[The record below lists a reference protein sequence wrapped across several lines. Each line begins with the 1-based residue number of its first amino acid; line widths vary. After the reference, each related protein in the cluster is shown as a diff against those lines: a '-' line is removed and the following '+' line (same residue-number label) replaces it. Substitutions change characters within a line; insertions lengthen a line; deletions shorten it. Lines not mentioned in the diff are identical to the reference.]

1 MLHSCYFF
9 PYSAVALLL
18 KANMTKHLLTYV
30 FIYCLMC
37 WLPLNTYAA
46 SKPEID
52 TVDPKIQHRVNA
64 LLEKMT
70 VAEKVAL
77 LSGADY
83 WNTVAIKRLDIPS
96 IQVTDGPNG
105 VRSNNSEPTTLFPV
119 GVAMASTWNPSLI
132 QKAAAAM
139 GRETRAMGAHVLLGP
154 NVNIQRVPLAGRN
167 FEAYSEDPYLS
178 GEIGLGFV
186 LGVQSEN
193 IGTSLKHFVANNQE
207 HMRQTG
213 SSNMDQRTLR
223 EIYMPAFEKIVKQA
237 KPWTVMAAY
246 NKVNGVF
253 MTENKTLLQDVLRG
267 EWGFDGLVVSD
278 WGALHAS
285 ASAIDAGLDLEM
297 PGPAKHYGSK
307 LLAAIEQGDVDLEK
321 LNDSAKRL
329 LTLIIKTG
337 VMDTRTS
344 ATQASANSEVNTLAH
359 QRLSQQVA
367 EEAITLLKNQ
377 KNLLPLN
384 HKKITSIAVI
394 GPNADAAIIQ
404 GSGSSQ
410 VVPFQQ
416 TTPLEGIQA
425 LVGDSLKINYA
436 QGVDN
441 EPEPAT
447 LDARLLSPDKQRSQ
461 QGLRLEYFGNQD
473 FSGKPVF
480 VSTDRSFSKLGF
492 ADEISNAA
500 RNRFSARWQGYF
512 WPKVS
517 GRYEFELV
525 HLSSATLTIDGQ
537 EIINDSLE
545 KQHTGFLEFLNIGAR
560 KAGIELKAGV
570 AYPFKLD
577 YVAGKTPVPLNL
589 LRLASRSPSGE
600 FAEAVKLAKESEVAV
615 VFIGVSTT
623 SESEGRDRSDLELF
637 GKQNALLEAVLKVNK
652 NTIVVLNNGAPLA
665 MPWIDKAN
673 TVIEAWMPG
682 QEGGHAIANV
692 LFGHA
697 NPSGKLPV
705 SFPKR
710 LQDNPSYLHY
720 PGDQDAN
727 YGEGIFVGYR
737 YYDKKEIEPLFPFGH
752 GLSYTQFSY
761 SDLTVSDPLFDKE
774 ELQVSIKIKNTGAM
788 AGKEVVQL
796 YVQDNES
803 KVVRPIKELKGFNKV
818 SLGPDELK
826 KITFTLTKRDLSYFD
841 AHRQAWR
848 ADAGKF
854 TVLVGSSSRDIRQ
867 QVSFQLPVD
876 YSLEIN

>member
-1 MLHSCYFF
+1 MYWIPLH
-9 PYSAVALLL
+9 A
-18 KANMTKHLLTYV
+18 
-30 FIYCLMC
+30 
-37 WLPLNTYAA
+37 YAD
-46 SKPEID
+46 SKQEID
-52 TVDPKIQHRVNA
+52 TVDPKIQTRVNA

-77 LSGADY
+77 LSGADF
-83 WNTVAIKRLDIPS
+83 WKTVAIERLDIPS

-119 GVAMASTWNPSLI
+119 GVAMASTWNPPLI
-132 QKAAAAM
+132 QNAAAAM

-154 NVNIQRVPLAGRN
+154 NINIQRVPLAGRN
-167 FEAYSEDPYLS
+167 FEAYSEDPYLNA
-178 GEIGLGFV
+178 EIGLGFV

-207 HMRQTG
+207 HMRRTG

-246 NKVNGVF
+246 NKVNGIF
-253 MTENKTLLQDVLRG
+253 MTENKTLLQDVLKE
-267 EWGFDGLVVSD
+267 EWGFNGVVVSD
-278 WGALHAS
+278 WGALHSTAP
-285 ASAIDAGLDLEM
+285 AIEAGLDLEM
-297 PGPAKHYGSK
+297 PGPAKHYGAE
-307 LLAAIEQGDVDLEK
+307 LLAAIEQGDVDVNS
-321 LNDSAKRL
+321 LNNSVKRL
-329 LTLIIKTG
+329 LTLVIKTG
-337 VMDTRTS
+337 AMDTRTS
-344 ATQASANSEVNTLAH
+344 VTQARVNSEVNSLAH

-367 EEAITLLKNQ
+367 EEAITLLKNE

-384 HKKITSIAVI
+384 LKNITSMAVI

-404 GSGSSQ
+404 GGGSSQ

-416 TTPLEGIQA
+416 TTPLEGLQA
-425 LVGDSLKINYA
+425 LVGGTVKIAYA

-447 LDARLLSPDKQRSQ
+447 LDARLLSPDKHRTQ
-461 QGLRLEYFGNQD
+461 QGLQLEYFGNQD
-473 FSGKPVF
+473 FSGEPVF
-480 VSTDRSFSKLGF
+480 VSTDSHFSKLGF
-492 ADEISNAA
+492 ADEIPAA
-500 RNRFSARWQGYF
+500 ANNRFSARWQGYF

-537 EIINDSLE
+537 EIINDSLDKE
-545 KQHTGFLEFLNIGAR
+545 HTGFLEFLNIGAR

-600 FAEAVKLAKESEVAV
+600 FSEAVKLAKESDVAV

-623 SESEGRDRSDLELF
+623 SESEGRDRSDLALF

-665 MPWIDKAN
+665 MPWIDQAS
-673 TVIEAWMPG
+673 TVIEAWLPG

-692 LFGHA
+692 LFGHT

-710 LQDNPSYLHY
+710 LQDNPSYLNY

-727 YGEGIFVGYR
+727 YAEGIFVGYR
-737 YYDKKEIEPLFPFGH
+737 YYDKKDITPLFPFGH
-752 GLSYTQFSY
+752 GLSYTHFDY
-761 SDLTVSDPLFDKE
+761 SGLTLSNAVFDTE
-774 ELQVSIKIKNTGAM
+774 ALQVSINIKNTGAM

-818 SLGPDELK
+818 SLRPGELK
-826 KITFTLTKRDLSYFD
+826 RITFTLTKRDLSYFD
-841 AHRQAWR
+841 VHSQAWQ
-848 ADAGKF
+848 ADAGQF

-867 QVSFQLPVD
+867 QVSFKLPEN
-876 YSLEIN
+876 YSLGIN

>member
-1 MLHSCYFF
+1 
-9 PYSAVALLL
+9 
-18 KANMTKHLLTYV
+18 MTKHLLTCV
-30 FIYCLMC
+30 FIYGLMC
-37 WLPLNTYAA
+37 WIPLNAFA
-46 SKPEID
+46 DSKQEID
-52 TVDPKIQHRVNA
+52 TVDPKIQVRVNG

-77 LSGADY
+77 LSGADF
-83 WNTVAIKRLDIPS
+83 WNTVAIERLAIPS

-105 VRSNNSEPTTLFPV
+105 VRSNNSDPTTLFPV
-119 GVAMASTWNPSLI
+119 GVAMASTWNPTLI
-132 QKAAAAM
+132 QNAAAAM

-178 GEIGLGFV
+178 AEIGLGFV

-207 HMRQTG
+207 HMRRTG

-253 MTENKTLLQDVLRG
+253 MTENKTLLQDVLKE
-267 EWGFDGLVVSD
+267 EWGFNGVVVSD
-278 WGALHAS
+278 WGALHTTAL
-285 ASAIDAGLDLEM
+285 ALDAGLDLEM
-297 PGPAKHYGSK
+297 PGPAKHYGAE
-307 LLAAIEQGDVDLEK
+307 LLAAIEQGDVDVNS
-321 LNDSAKRL
+321 LNNSVKRL
-329 LTLIIKTG
+329 LTLVIKTG
-337 VMDTRTS
+337 AMDTGTS
-344 ATQASANSEVNTLAH
+344 VTQASVNSEVNSLAH

-367 EEAITLLKNQ
+367 EEAITLLKNE

-384 HKKITSIAVI
+384 LKNITSMAVI

-404 GSGSSQ
+404 GGGSSQ

-416 TTPLEGIQA
+416 TTPLEGLQA
-425 LVGDSLKINYA
+425 LLGETVKITYA

-447 LDARLLSPDKQRSQ
+447 LDARLLSPDKQRTQ

-473 FSGKPVF
+473 FSGTPVF
-480 VSTDRSFSKLGF
+480 VSTDSHFSKLGF
-492 ADEISNAA
+492 ADEIPAA
-500 RNRFSARWQGYF
+500 AKNRFSARWQGYF

-537 EIINDSLE
+537 EIINDSLDKE
-545 KQHTGFLEFLNIGAR
+545 HTGFLEFLNIGAR
-560 KAGIELKAGV
+560 KAGIELTAGV

-600 FAEAVKLAKESEVAV
+600 FSEAVKLAKESDVAV

-623 SESEGRDRSDLELF
+623 SESEGRDRADLALF

-665 MPWIDKAN
+665 MPWIDQAS
-673 TVIEAWMPG
+673 TVIEAWLPG

-692 LFGHA
+692 LFGHT

-710 LQDNPSYLHY
+710 LQDNPSYLNY

-737 YYDKKEIEPLFPFGH
+737 YYDKKDITPLFPFGH
-752 GLSYTQFSY
+752 GLSYTHFNY
-761 SDLTVSDPLFDKE
+761 SDLTLSNAVFDTE
-774 ELQVSIKIKNTGAM
+774 ALQVSINIKNTGAM

-796 YVQDNES
+796 YIQDNES

-818 SLGPDELK
+818 SLRPGELK

-841 AHRQAWR
+841 VHSQAWR

-867 QVSFQLPVD
+867 KVSFQLPEN
-876 YSLEIN
+876 YSIGIN

>member
-1 MLHSCYFF
+1 
-9 PYSAVALLL
+9 
-18 KANMTKHLLTYV
+18 MTKHLLTCV
-30 FIYCLMC
+30 FIYGLMC
-37 WLPLNTYAA
+37 WMPLNACA
-46 SKPEID
+46 DSKQEID
-52 TVDPKIQHRVNA
+52 TMDPKIQARVNA

-77 LSGADY
+77 LSGADF
-83 WNTVAIKRLDIPS
+83 WKTVAIERLAIPS

-119 GVAMASTWNPSLI
+119 GVAMASTWNPTLI
-132 QKAAAAM
+132 QNAAAAM
-139 GRETRAMGAHVLLGP
+139 GRETRAVGAHVLLGP

-167 FEAYSEDPYLS
+167 FEAYSEDPYLNA
-178 GEIGLGFV
+178 EIGLGFV

-207 HMRQTG
+207 HMRRTG

-253 MTENKTLLQDVLRG
+253 MTENKTLLQDVLKE
-267 EWGFDGLVVSD
+267 EWGFNGVVVSD
-278 WGALHAS
+278 WGALHTTAL
-285 ASAIDAGLDLEM
+285 ALDAGLDLEM
-297 PGPAKHYGSK
+297 PGPAKHYGAE
-307 LLAAIEQGDVDLEK
+307 LLTAIEQGDVDVNS
-321 LNDSAKRL
+321 LNNSVKRL
-329 LTLIIKTG
+329 LTLVIKTG
-337 VMDTRTS
+337 AMDTRTS
-344 ATQASANSEVNTLAH
+344 AAQASVNSEVNSLAH

-367 EEAITLLKNQ
+367 EEAITLLKNE

-384 HKKITSIAVI
+384 LKNITSMAVI

-404 GSGSSQ
+404 GGGSSQ

-416 TTPLEGIQA
+416 TTPLEGLQA
-425 LVGDSLKINYA
+425 LLGETVKIAYA

-447 LDARLLSPDKQRSQ
+447 LDARLLSPDKQRTQ
-461 QGLRLEYFGNQD
+461 QGLQLEYFGNQD

-480 VSTDRSFSKLGF
+480 VSTDSHFSKLGF
-492 ADEISNAA
+492 ADEIPVAA
-500 RNRFSARWQGYF
+500 KNRFSARWQGYF

-537 EIINDSLE
+537 EIINDSLDKE
-545 KQHTGFLEFLNIGAR
+545 HTGFLEFLNIGAR

-600 FAEAVKLAKESEVAV
+600 FSEAVKLAKESDVAV

-623 SESEGRDRSDLELF
+623 SESEGRDRSDLALF

-665 MPWIDKAN
+665 MPWIDQAS
-673 TVIEAWMPG
+673 TVIEAWLPG

-692 LFGHA
+692 LFGHT

-710 LQDNPSYLHY
+710 LQDNPSYLNY

-737 YYDKKEIEPLFPFGH
+737 YYDKKDITPLFPFGH
-752 GLSYTQFSY
+752 GLSYTHFNY
-761 SDLTVSDPLFDKE
+761 SNLTLSNPVFDTE
-774 ELQVSIKIKNTGAM
+774 ALQVSINIKNTGAM

-818 SLGPDELK
+818 SLRPGELK

-841 AHRQAWR
+841 VHSQAWR

-854 TVLVGSSSRDIRQ
+854 TALVGSSSRDIRQ
-867 QVSFQLPVD
+867 KVSFQLLEN
-876 YSLEIN
+876 YSLGIN